1 MIDTITAIGFHFN
14 RTCNC
19 DGQKTAVYIK
29 GDYEIRHR
37 IRRNTYKLR
46 KYRVSQTG
54 WISADQLQIK
64 LNEIF
69 QVATVTV

>member
-1 MIDTITAIGFHFN
+1 MIDTITAIGFVFN

-19 DGQKTAVYIK
+19 DGQKTNVYIK
-29 GDYEIRHR
+29 GDYEVRHR
-37 IRRNTYKLR
+37 VRKNTYKLR

-54 WISADQLQIK
+54 WISSDQLQIK

-69 QVATVTV
+69 KVATVTV